1 MRIIL
6 IGLLVLASH
15 SAALAQRGDNN
26 RVPTVIATA
35 AEMKSFPLEVEAL
48 GNAFAN
54 ESIEVRAKITAT
66 VDSINFTEGQQVEKG
81 EILLTLE
88 DSQPLAA
95 VATARANLIDA
106 SAQYKRSSELIRSNA
121 VSQSQ
126 LDQIEATRDAAQA
139 ALTAAQARLDE
150 TVIRAPFAGR
160 LGLRRVSVGSLV
172 SPQTVV
178 TTLDDTSVVKVDF
191 AVPEVYLS
199 RLSTG
204 MPVIAKSVAWPDI
217 AFNGEVV
224 AVDTRVDPISRTVSV
239 RALVPNEEGRLRPGM
254 FLTVRLLKSDEVGLM
269 IPESAVVPEQSV
281 QYVFIVDEAGVVS
294 KRQVELG
301 RRRPGEVEVLAGV
314 AEGERVISEGSQ
326 KVRDGAV
333 VEVVEAQS

>member
-1 MRIIL
+1 M
-6 IGLLVLASH
+6 IGLLIAASV
-15 SAALAQRGDNN
+15 SVALAQRGGGD
-26 RVPTVIATA
+26 RIPTVIVTA
-35 AEMKSFPLEVEAL
+35 AQVKSFPLEVEAL

-66 VDSINFTEGQQVEKG
+66 VNSINFTEGQQVEKG
-81 EILLTLE
+81 EVLITLE

-139 ALTAAQARLDE
+139 ALNAAQARLEE
-150 TVIRAPFAGR
+150 TVIRAPFSGR
-160 LGLRRVSVGSLV
+160 LGLRRVSMGSLV
-172 SPQTVV
+172 SPQTIV

-191 AVPEVYLS
+191 AVPEIFLS

-204 MPVIAKSVAWPDI
+204 LPVIAKSVAWPDI
-217 AFNGEVV
+217 EFNGEVV

-239 RALVPNEEGRLRPGM
+239 RALVPNDEGRLRPGM

-269 IPESAVVPEQSV
+269 IPEGSVVPEQSI
-281 QYVFIVDEAGVVS
+281 QYVFTVDDAGMVS
-294 KRQVELG
+294 KKQVELG
-301 RRRPGEVEVLAGV
+301 RRRPGEVEVLGGLE
-314 AEGERVISEGSQ
+314 EGERVVSEGTQ
-326 KVRDGAV
+326 KVRDGAT
-333 VEVVEAQS
+333 VEVVEASS